1 MSPREMRRMM
11 KRMGLELQELPG
23 VEKIIIVF
31 GDGRRLVAD
40 SPIAYL
46 IKGKDYTM
54 LQAMGEFVEEQIEK
68 EEIEEVEISEEDVQL
83 VASQTGVSLEEAR
96 QALKATNGDIAQAIM
111 LIEARKH
118 RL

>member
-11 KRMGLELQELPG
+11 KRMGLELQELSG
-23 VEKIIIVF
+23 VEQIIIVF
-31 GDGRRLVAD
+31 DDGRKMIAN
-40 SPIAYL
+40 SPIAYM

-54 LQAMGEFVEEQIEK
+54 LQAMGEFVEEK
-68 EEIEEVEISEEDVQL
+68 PEEREEELEISEEDAQL
-83 VASQTGVSLEEAR
+83 VASQTGVSIEEAK